1 MADAT
6 SAPLFDSGLRFPT
19 PIPFVRDE
27 IMNAVEQRLLALDR
41 VWDLVTNS
49 EAADQNTIA
58 VADIRAAIT
67 TRRAS

>member
-1 MADAT
+1 MDAF
-6 SAPLFDSGLRFPT
+6 SDKYSRGQLEGWSS
-19 PIPFVRDE
+19 RDLLDE
-27 IMNAVEQRLLALDR
+27 QVYVNVVEQRLLALDR

-67 TRRAS
+67 TS

>member
-1 MADAT
+1 MTWRAVTEAD
-6 SAPLFDSGLRFPT
+6 R
-19 PIPFVRDE
+19 VMHE
-27 IMNAVEQRLLALDR
+27 VEQRVLALDR

-67 TRRAS
+67 TRREPS

>member
-1 MADAT
+1 MIED
-6 SAPLFDSGLRFPT
+6 G
-19 PIPFVRDE
+19 V
-27 IMNAVEQRLLALDR
+27 IMKVVKQRLLALDR

-67 TRRAS
+67 TWGDPA

>member
-1 MADAT
+1 MDDYKRMAM
-6 SAPLFDSGLRFPT
+6 
-19 PIPFVRDE
+19 IV
-27 IMNAVEQRLLALDR
+27 VEQRLMALER

-67 TRRAS
+67 TWREPS

>member
-1 MADAT
+1 MH
-6 SAPLFDSGLRFPT
+6 
-19 PIPFVRDE
+19 E
-27 IMNAVEQRLLALDR
+27 VEQRVLALDR

-67 TRRAS
+67 TRREPS

>member
-1 MADAT
+1 MLEA
-6 SAPLFDSGLRFPT
+6 
-19 PIPFVRDE
+19 DE
-27 IMNAVEQRLLALDR
+27 IMNVVEQRLLALDR